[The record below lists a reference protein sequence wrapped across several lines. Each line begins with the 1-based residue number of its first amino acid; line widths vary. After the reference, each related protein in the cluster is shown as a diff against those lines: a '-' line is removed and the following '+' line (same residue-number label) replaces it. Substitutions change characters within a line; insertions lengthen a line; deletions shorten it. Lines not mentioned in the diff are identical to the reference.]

1 MAIDTKGNIYV
12 ATYLGVQ
19 IFDSEGAFIG
29 MINLPSFPVSLGF
42 GGEDM
47 KTLYIVS
54 YDKVYEIPTLMKGYV
69 NYL

>member
-1 MAIDTKGNIYV
+1 MAIDTMGNIYV

-19 IFDSEGAFIG
+19 IFDSQGDFTGI
-29 MINLPSFPVSLGF
+29 INLPSFPVSLGF

-54 YDKVYEIPTLMKGYV
+54 YDKIYEIPTHMKGYV